1 MVIGVCRVE
10 LHIPENHSLK
20 GKRRVVKSIKD
31 RIRNK
36 FNLSIAEVDN
46 NDLWQRVTLGIAM
59 IGNEKRFVNQT
70 LEKVVNHIK
79 GITSADVIDYQIE
92 LL

>member
-1 MVIGVCRVE
+1 MVIGICTVE
-10 LHIPENHSLK
+10 LYIPENHSLK

-31 RIRNK
+31 RVRNK

-46 NDLWQRVTLGIAM
+46 NDLWQRATLGIAM
-59 IGNEKRFVNQT
+59 VGNERRFVNQT
-70 LEKVVNHIK
+70 LEKIVNHIK
-79 GITSADVIDYQIE
+79 DITSADVIDYQIE

>member
-1 MVIGVCRVE
+1 MY
-10 LHIPENHSLK
+10 IPENHSLK

-31 RIRNK
+31 RVRNK

-46 NDLWQRVTLGIAM
+46 NDLWQRATLGMAM
-59 IGNEKRFVNQT
+59 VGNERRFVNQS

-79 GITSADVIDYQIE
+79 DITSADVIDYQIE

>member
-1 MVIGVCRVE
+1 MVIGICTVE
-10 LHIPENHSLK
+10 LYIPENHSLK

-31 RIRNK
+31 RVRNK

-46 NDLWQRVTLGIAM
+46 NDLWQRATLGMAM
-59 IGNEKRFVNQT
+59 VGNERRFVNQS

-79 GITSADVIDYQIE
+79 DITSADVIDYQIE